1 MGIHWP
7 PPYLLSHSFRLVVY
21 GIHFVGKG
29 SLGGIEMVLFGWW
42 SLIVWCGAFGGREIT
57 GTLSIQKK
65 TVLDLKLFLFKTLMD
80 WVAVLGFHS
89 VFSVD
94 GLMDTCTVCTWLCF
108 VPCVYFLY
116 TQVTFLFSFLNI
128 FFITHQKK
136 FCDLSKVEGC
146 FSLAFFMR
154 MNDSD
159 SEIWHWEEPLTGFN
173 KCTMAHSSGEG
184 CSRWQPN
191 AFWSHLLWTN

>member
-1 MGIHWP
+1 M
-7 PPYLLSHSFRLVVY
+7 
-21 GIHFVGKG
+21 
-29 SLGGIEMVLFGWW
+29 
-42 SLIVWCGAFGGREIT
+42 
-57 GTLSIQKK
+57 SIQKK

-94 GLMDTCTVCTWLCF
+94 GLMDSCTVCTWLCF
-108 VPCVYFLY
+108 VPCVYYLY
-116 TQVTFLFSFLNI
+116 TQVTFLFRFLNI
-128 FFITHQKK
+128 FFITYQKK

-146 FSLAFFMR
+146 FSLVFFMR
-154 MNDSD
+154 MTDSDSD
-159 SEIWHWEEPLTGFN
+159 SEIWYWEEPLTGFN

-191 AFWSHLLWTN
+191 AFWSHLL